1 MQRWNKCLFYLQANI
16 VAQTKIHFNEQQL
29 LLLMHQHLMA
39 KGLSKTAESLV
50 QEANLNIA
58 EKKSAPFTYVSHC
71 RVSIT
76 FKMFKYYF
84 YLKQKLLVILF
95 LRIGLL
101 LEDYLQLLQGTLF
114 KTKNQNWLV
123 RLMVL

>member
-1 MQRWNKCLFYLQANI
+1 
-16 VAQTKIHFNEQQL
+16 
-29 LLLMHQHLMA
+29 MHQHLMA

-76 FKMFKYYF
+76 FKIF

-95 LRIGLL
+95 LRIGL

-123 RLMVL
+123 HLMVS